1 MEAGVYWIEL
11 VIDDDFN
18 PDLDASPQK
27 VECEKMHRL
36 L

>member
-18 PDLDASPQK
+18 PDFDAYPQK
-27 VECEKMHRL
+27 LMRKMHL
-36 L
+36 LL